1 MGSVI
6 EDALATEADIT
17 DDVPTS
23 SRQLSS
29 WLRRTRQN
37 KIRKVVREVYLRD
50 DIVPEPFEGADQVL
64 VLDTNIVL
72 HQIDLIAE
80 DECVNHVVVPYTVLQ
95 EVRHRNMGIYA
106 RLRALCRVETGD
118 AKQDQ
123 AVEAELNEEPAPP
136 SNARRGVGDR
146 EKAKEMASARNARQF
161 YVFPNEFFR
170 ETYVERAPQESQN
183 DRNDRA
189 IRRVAHWY
197 RRHIVGPE
205 VLLLTDD
212 RACKAKAV
220 SDGLVA
226 FRAAEFVERMRGKF
240 PEAGEKL
247 ALRDD
252 EDEGPAPAAAA
263 ASAAQGRGV
272 KRSREP
278 LVKSTDGSVYPAHL
292 KASEVER
299 GLKERR
305 LFQGVLRM
313 HMNTC
318 MHGTV
323 TCGGTEEMEVSGRLA
338 LNRAIDGDVVVV
350 EKVESAEVLE
360 RADKRLRLEVA
371 DPDFGVS
378 GSAPSAA
385 DEIKEMQAQKAQE
398 TGPQTSSDR
407 PKGRVVGILKRNW
420 REYCGTLRPLHA
432 ERQQEHGPGTY
443 NKSDR
448 VFIPA
453 DARLP
458 NIMIQTRH
466 SVNLDNKRIVVV
478 LDGWDR
484 FSHHPSGH
492 WTKILG
498 DVGDRSVESMVIL
511 HEHGVITREFSEAV
525 YRCLPAAD
533 WQPGKDI
540 DDAVSCEPL
549 PNGNYRVGVHIADVT
564 HFVHPGTAIDNEA
577 AERCTTVYLVER
589 RTDMLPGL
597 LTTDI
602 CSLRAQVERL
612 TFSVLWEMTPEAEV
626 VDTKFCKAIIKSRAA
641 LSYAEAQGR
650 IDDPKDNSEI
660 TRILRTL
667 LKLTRQIRARR
678 VENGALELASQEVR
692 FELDSETQD
701 PTDVAEYQQRETNK
715 LIEELQVFWKDAR
728 GGRSGRPDLLA
739 MEALHSALKQ
749 GAIHVGVVLFDDYE
763 MLDVYGPLE
772 LLAGCSVLP
781 SGPSRGKVKLS
792 FVSSETSGAVRPKDG
807 PLTLTDMNI
816 NETDCKFDVLFIPGG
831 MGTRR
836 LSKNAEFLAKL
847 GRLSEK
853 ASLVMTVCTGSLLLA
868 ATGLLDGKSA
878 TTNKM
883 AFEEIQRSHPKV
895 EWKRS
900 ARWCVDGKFYTSSG
914 VAAGIDLTH
923 FFVEELFG
931 AKVAKQTSKLA
942 EYVHQSDPE
951 NDPFTSVAPSTPQS
965 NPFGRTLSLVLV
977 VYDQFEMLDTFGPLE
992 MFAMANKILEAAGQ
1006 VPAFKL
1012 TLVSEDKRTSSFGGP
1027 VFESDVVVSKGASSE
1042 LSFEG
1047 PLPEEIDL
1055 LLLPGGIGTLREVH
1069 NPLFQKAITHLVGK
1083 SQRVMTVCTGSAIL
1097 ASQGLLDGIKATT
1110 NKIAF
1115 DLMARFGP
1123 SARWVPEA
1131 RWVADGKFW
1140 TSSGV
1145 SAGTDLSLV
1154 IIRELLGRETA
1165 IQAATRAEYLWQPD
1179 DDGSRDPFTGCI
1191 PKQTFGQRLLTGVQK
1206 AVMQFVFCFGFA
1218 LGCKMQITRSW
1229 GNIGDWAHLISG
1241 KRPDAVA
1248 TKILNSFPM
1257 FGVLRRHPP
1266 PKDDQLKVLQR
1277 LLAKNGIHDFN
1288 FGSNKELSDSLQK
1301 AVKAEDPFFNTLV
1314 RIMTTRCMNQA
1325 VYFCTGE
1332 VQPALYS
1339 HYGLAMERPLAPK
1352 ELRYTH
1358 FTSPIRRYADVLAHR
1373 LLAASLGLIP
1383 LPEQLQSK
1391 ATISEQCD
1399 KINVKHRMS
1408 QFASRASADLH
1419 TFMFFNKKGQ
1429 QSAEA
1434 VVTRIR
1440 RSGMQVNVPRYGIEG
1455 VVAMSEE
1462 EWEVR
1467 EEEQCILS
1475 KSQAGLRIDIFAHIK
1490 VNIESDNS
1498 DFRNRTHIRFDRVIL
1513 DSEREQYATVEAA
1526 RKQVQEEMFPDLMF
1540 DLIKVHTHANGELCE
1555 ERELLAED
1563 ESLLKRLEELP
1574 QPRVGEAAGSLGRI
1588 RLRAQGLESW
1598 QRSELAVSW
1607 TLFFQKARNLSAG
1620 RPEMQA
1626 QVDGR
1631 AKWKTSE
1638 NTPGTTPFPTCLL
1651 AY

>member
-1 MGSVI
+1 MGSVM
-6 EDALATEADIT
+6 EDALITEADIT

-252 EDEGPAPAAAA
+252 EDESAPAQAT
-263 ASAAQGRGV
+263 GRGV
-272 KRSREP
+272 KRGREP

-323 TCGGTEEMEVSGRLA
+323 TCSGEEMEVSGRLA

-385 DEIKEMQAQKAQE
+385 DEIKEMQAQKAQAA
-398 TGPQTSSDR
+398 GPQTSDR

-432 ERQQEHGPGTY
+432 ERQQEHGPASY

-525 YRCLPAAD
+525 YRCLPAGD
-533 WQPGKDI
+533 WQPGPEDLKGREDLRGICVCSVDPPGCKDI

-549 PNGNYRVGVHIADVT
+549 PSGNYRVGVHIADVT

-715 LIEELQVFWKDAR
+715 LIEEL
-728 GGRSGRPDLLA
+728 
-739 MEALHSALKQ
+739 M
-749 GAIHVGVVLFDDYE
+749 
-763 MLDVYGPLE
+763 
-772 LLAGCSVLP
+772 
-781 SGPSRGKVKLS
+781 
-792 FVSSETSGAVRPKDG
+792 
-807 PLTLTDMNI
+807 
-816 NETDCKFDVLFIPGG
+816 
-831 MGTRR
+831 
-836 LSKNAEFLAKL
+836 
-847 GRLSEK
+847 
-853 ASLVMTVCTGSLLLA
+853 
-868 ATGLLDGKSA
+868 
-878 TTNKM
+878 
-883 AFEEIQRSHPKV
+883 
-895 EWKRS
+895 
-900 ARWCVDGKFYTSSG
+900 
-914 VAAGIDLTH
+914 
-923 FFVEELFG
+923 
-931 AKVAKQTSKLA
+931 
-942 EYVHQSDPE
+942 
-951 NDPFTSVAPSTPQS
+951 
-965 NPFGRTLSLVLV
+965 
-977 VYDQFEMLDTFGPLE
+977 
-992 MFAMANKILEAAGQ
+992 
-1006 VPAFKL
+1006 
-1012 TLVSEDKRTSSFGGP
+1012 
-1027 VFESDVVVSKGASSE
+1027 
-1042 LSFEG
+1042 
-1047 PLPEEIDL
+1047 
-1055 LLLPGGIGTLREVH
+1055 
-1069 NPLFQKAITHLVGK
+1069 
-1083 SQRVMTVCTGSAIL
+1083 
-1097 ASQGLLDGIKATT
+1097 
-1110 NKIAF
+1110 
-1115 DLMARFGP
+1115 
-1123 SARWVPEA
+1123 
-1131 RWVADGKFW
+1131 
-1140 TSSGV
+1140 
-1145 SAGTDLSLV
+1145 
-1154 IIRELLGRETA
+1154 LLGN
-1165 IQAATRAEYLWQPD
+1165 Q
-1179 DDGSRDPFTGCI
+1179 
-1191 PKQTFGQRLLTGVQK
+1191 
-1206 AVMQFVFCFGFA
+1206 
-1218 LGCKMQITRSW
+1218 
-1229 GNIGDWAHLISG
+1229 
-1241 KRPDAVA
+1241 AVA

-1266 PKDDQLKVLQR
+1266 PKDDQLKVLQK
-1277 LLAKNGIHDFN
+1277 LLAKNGIHEFS

-1301 AVKAEDPFFNTLV
+1301 AVKPEDPFFNTLV

-1339 HYGLAMERPLAPK
+1339 HYGLAME
-1352 ELRYTH
+1352 RYTH

-1455 VVAMSEE
+1455 VVAMPEE

-1526 RKQVQEEMFPDLMF
+1526 RKQVQEEMFPDL
-1540 DLIKVHTHANGELCE
+1540 I
-1555 ERELLAED
+1555 EREA
-1563 ESLLKRLEELP
+1563 
-1574 QPRVGEAAGSLGRI
+1574 
-1588 RLRAQGLESW
+1588 
-1598 QRSELAVSW
+1598 
-1607 TLFFQKARNLSAG
+1607 N
-1620 RPEMQA
+1620 
-1626 QVDGR
+1626 
-1631 AKWKTSE
+1631 
-1638 NTPGTTPFPTCLL
+1638 
-1651 AY
+1651 

>member
-533 WQPGKDI
+533 WQPGPEDLKGREDLRGICVCSVDPPGCKDI

-715 LIEELQVFWKDAR
+715 LIEEL
-728 GGRSGRPDLLA
+728 
-739 MEALHSALKQ
+739 M
-749 GAIHVGVVLFDDYE
+749 
-763 MLDVYGPLE
+763 
-772 LLAGCSVLP
+772 
-781 SGPSRGKVKLS
+781 
-792 FVSSETSGAVRPKDG
+792 
-807 PLTLTDMNI
+807 
-816 NETDCKFDVLFIPGG
+816 
-831 MGTRR
+831 
-836 LSKNAEFLAKL
+836 
-847 GRLSEK
+847 
-853 ASLVMTVCTGSLLLA
+853 
-868 ATGLLDGKSA
+868 
-878 TTNKM
+878 
-883 AFEEIQRSHPKV
+883 
-895 EWKRS
+895 
-900 ARWCVDGKFYTSSG
+900 
-914 VAAGIDLTH
+914 
-923 FFVEELFG
+923 
-931 AKVAKQTSKLA
+931 
-942 EYVHQSDPE
+942 
-951 NDPFTSVAPSTPQS
+951 
-965 NPFGRTLSLVLV
+965 
-977 VYDQFEMLDTFGPLE
+977 
-992 MFAMANKILEAAGQ
+992 
-1006 VPAFKL
+1006 
-1012 TLVSEDKRTSSFGGP
+1012 
-1027 VFESDVVVSKGASSE
+1027 
-1042 LSFEG
+1042 
-1047 PLPEEIDL
+1047 
-1055 LLLPGGIGTLREVH
+1055 
-1069 NPLFQKAITHLVGK
+1069 
-1083 SQRVMTVCTGSAIL
+1083 
-1097 ASQGLLDGIKATT
+1097 
-1110 NKIAF
+1110 
-1115 DLMARFGP
+1115 
-1123 SARWVPEA
+1123 
-1131 RWVADGKFW
+1131 
-1140 TSSGV
+1140 
-1145 SAGTDLSLV
+1145 
-1154 IIRELLGRETA
+1154 LLGN
-1165 IQAATRAEYLWQPD
+1165 Q
-1179 DDGSRDPFTGCI
+1179 
-1191 PKQTFGQRLLTGVQK
+1191 
-1206 AVMQFVFCFGFA
+1206 
-1218 LGCKMQITRSW
+1218 
-1229 GNIGDWAHLISG
+1229 
-1241 KRPDAVA
+1241 AVA

-1339 HYGLAMERPLAPK
+1339 HYGLAMER
-1352 ELRYTH
+1352 YTH

-1434 VVTRIR
+1434 VVTRVR

-1526 RKQVQEEMFPDLMF
+1526 RKQVQEEMFPDL
-1540 DLIKVHTHANGELCE
+1540 I
-1555 ERELLAED
+1555 EREA
-1563 ESLLKRLEELP
+1563 
-1574 QPRVGEAAGSLGRI
+1574 
-1588 RLRAQGLESW
+1588 
-1598 QRSELAVSW
+1598 
-1607 TLFFQKARNLSAG
+1607 N
-1620 RPEMQA
+1620 
-1626 QVDGR
+1626 
-1631 AKWKTSE
+1631 
-1638 NTPGTTPFPTCLL
+1638 
-1651 AY
+1651 

>member
-1 MGSVI
+1 MGSVM
-6 EDALATEADIT
+6 EDALITEADIT

-252 EDEGPAPAAAA
+252 EDESAPAQAT
-263 ASAAQGRGV
+263 GRGV
-272 KRSREP
+272 KRGREP

-323 TCGGTEEMEVSGRLA
+323 TCSGEEMEVSGRLA

-350 EKVESAEVLE
+350 AKVESAEVLE

-385 DEIKEMQAQKAQE
+385 DEIKEMQAQKAQAA
-398 TGPQTSSDR
+398 GPQTSDR

-432 ERQQEHGPGTY
+432 ERQQEHGPASY

-525 YRCLPAAD
+525 YRCLPAGD
-533 WQPGKDI
+533 WQPGPEDLKGREDLRGICVCSVDPPGCKDI

-715 LIEELQVFWKDAR
+715 LIEEL
-728 GGRSGRPDLLA
+728 
-739 MEALHSALKQ
+739 M
-749 GAIHVGVVLFDDYE
+749 
-763 MLDVYGPLE
+763 
-772 LLAGCSVLP
+772 
-781 SGPSRGKVKLS
+781 
-792 FVSSETSGAVRPKDG
+792 
-807 PLTLTDMNI
+807 
-816 NETDCKFDVLFIPGG
+816 
-831 MGTRR
+831 
-836 LSKNAEFLAKL
+836 
-847 GRLSEK
+847 
-853 ASLVMTVCTGSLLLA
+853 
-868 ATGLLDGKSA
+868 
-878 TTNKM
+878 
-883 AFEEIQRSHPKV
+883 
-895 EWKRS
+895 
-900 ARWCVDGKFYTSSG
+900 
-914 VAAGIDLTH
+914 
-923 FFVEELFG
+923 
-931 AKVAKQTSKLA
+931 
-942 EYVHQSDPE
+942 
-951 NDPFTSVAPSTPQS
+951 
-965 NPFGRTLSLVLV
+965 
-977 VYDQFEMLDTFGPLE
+977 
-992 MFAMANKILEAAGQ
+992 
-1006 VPAFKL
+1006 
-1012 TLVSEDKRTSSFGGP
+1012 
-1027 VFESDVVVSKGASSE
+1027 
-1042 LSFEG
+1042 
-1047 PLPEEIDL
+1047 
-1055 LLLPGGIGTLREVH
+1055 
-1069 NPLFQKAITHLVGK
+1069 
-1083 SQRVMTVCTGSAIL
+1083 
-1097 ASQGLLDGIKATT
+1097 
-1110 NKIAF
+1110 
-1115 DLMARFGP
+1115 
-1123 SARWVPEA
+1123 
-1131 RWVADGKFW
+1131 
-1140 TSSGV
+1140 
-1145 SAGTDLSLV
+1145 
-1154 IIRELLGRETA
+1154 LLGN
-1165 IQAATRAEYLWQPD
+1165 Q
-1179 DDGSRDPFTGCI
+1179 
-1191 PKQTFGQRLLTGVQK
+1191 
-1206 AVMQFVFCFGFA
+1206 
-1218 LGCKMQITRSW
+1218 
-1229 GNIGDWAHLISG
+1229 
-1241 KRPDAVA
+1241 AVA

-1266 PKDDQLKVLQR
+1266 PKDDQLKVLQK
-1277 LLAKNGIHDFN
+1277 LLAKNGIHEFS

-1301 AVKAEDPFFNTLV
+1301 AVKPEDPFFNTLV

-1339 HYGLAMERPLAPK
+1339 HYGLAME
-1352 ELRYTH
+1352 RYTH

-1455 VVAMSEE
+1455 VVAMPEE

-1526 RKQVQEEMFPDLMF
+1526 RKQVQEEMFPDL
-1540 DLIKVHTHANGELCE
+1540 I
-1555 ERELLAED
+1555 EREA
-1563 ESLLKRLEELP
+1563 
-1574 QPRVGEAAGSLGRI
+1574 
-1588 RLRAQGLESW
+1588 
-1598 QRSELAVSW
+1598 
-1607 TLFFQKARNLSAG
+1607 N
-1620 RPEMQA
+1620 
-1626 QVDGR
+1626 
-1631 AKWKTSE
+1631 
-1638 NTPGTTPFPTCLL
+1638 
-1651 AY
+1651 

>member
-1 MGSVI
+1 M
-6 EDALATEADIT
+6 
-17 DDVPTS
+17 
-23 SRQLSS
+23 
-29 WLRRTRQN
+29 
-37 KIRKVVREVYLRD
+37 
-50 DIVPEPFEGADQVL
+50 
-64 VLDTNIVL
+64 
-72 HQIDLIAE
+72 
-80 DECVNHVVVPYTVLQ
+80 
-95 EVRHRNMGIYA
+95 
-106 RLRALCRVETGD
+106 
-118 AKQDQ
+118 
-123 AVEAELNEEPAPP
+123 
-136 SNARRGVGDR
+136 
-146 EKAKEMASARNARQF
+146 
-161 YVFPNEFFR
+161 
-170 ETYVERAPQESQN
+170 
-183 DRNDRA
+183 
-189 IRRVAHWY
+189 
-197 RRHIVGPE
+197 
-205 VLLLTDD
+205 
-212 RACKAKAV
+212 
-220 SDGLVA
+220 
-226 FRAAEFVERMRGKF
+226 
-240 PEAGEKL
+240 
-247 ALRDD
+247 
-252 EDEGPAPAAAA
+252 
-263 ASAAQGRGV
+263 
-272 KRSREP
+272 
-278 LVKSTDGSVYPAHL
+278 VKSTDGSVYPAHL

-533 WQPGKDI
+533 WQPGPEDLKGREDLRGICVCSVDPPGCKDI

-715 LIEELQVFWKDAR
+715 LIEEL
-728 GGRSGRPDLLA
+728 
-739 MEALHSALKQ
+739 M
-749 GAIHVGVVLFDDYE
+749 
-763 MLDVYGPLE
+763 
-772 LLAGCSVLP
+772 
-781 SGPSRGKVKLS
+781 
-792 FVSSETSGAVRPKDG
+792 
-807 PLTLTDMNI
+807 
-816 NETDCKFDVLFIPGG
+816 
-831 MGTRR
+831 
-836 LSKNAEFLAKL
+836 
-847 GRLSEK
+847 
-853 ASLVMTVCTGSLLLA
+853 
-868 ATGLLDGKSA
+868 
-878 TTNKM
+878 
-883 AFEEIQRSHPKV
+883 
-895 EWKRS
+895 
-900 ARWCVDGKFYTSSG
+900 
-914 VAAGIDLTH
+914 
-923 FFVEELFG
+923 
-931 AKVAKQTSKLA
+931 
-942 EYVHQSDPE
+942 
-951 NDPFTSVAPSTPQS
+951 
-965 NPFGRTLSLVLV
+965 
-977 VYDQFEMLDTFGPLE
+977 
-992 MFAMANKILEAAGQ
+992 
-1006 VPAFKL
+1006 
-1012 TLVSEDKRTSSFGGP
+1012 
-1027 VFESDVVVSKGASSE
+1027 
-1042 LSFEG
+1042 
-1047 PLPEEIDL
+1047 
-1055 LLLPGGIGTLREVH
+1055 
-1069 NPLFQKAITHLVGK
+1069 
-1083 SQRVMTVCTGSAIL
+1083 
-1097 ASQGLLDGIKATT
+1097 
-1110 NKIAF
+1110 
-1115 DLMARFGP
+1115 
-1123 SARWVPEA
+1123 
-1131 RWVADGKFW
+1131 
-1140 TSSGV
+1140 
-1145 SAGTDLSLV
+1145 
-1154 IIRELLGRETA
+1154 LLGN
-1165 IQAATRAEYLWQPD
+1165 Q
-1179 DDGSRDPFTGCI
+1179 
-1191 PKQTFGQRLLTGVQK
+1191 
-1206 AVMQFVFCFGFA
+1206 
-1218 LGCKMQITRSW
+1218 
-1229 GNIGDWAHLISG
+1229 
-1241 KRPDAVA
+1241 AVA

-1339 HYGLAMERPLAPK
+1339 HYGLAMER
-1352 ELRYTH
+1352 YTH

-1434 VVTRIR
+1434 VVTRVR

-1526 RKQVQEEMFPDLMF
+1526 RKQVQEEMFPDL
-1540 DLIKVHTHANGELCE
+1540 I
-1555 ERELLAED
+1555 EREA
-1563 ESLLKRLEELP
+1563 
-1574 QPRVGEAAGSLGRI
+1574 
-1588 RLRAQGLESW
+1588 
-1598 QRSELAVSW
+1598 
-1607 TLFFQKARNLSAG
+1607 N
-1620 RPEMQA
+1620 
-1626 QVDGR
+1626 
-1631 AKWKTSE
+1631 
-1638 NTPGTTPFPTCLL
+1638 
-1651 AY
+1651 